1 MILARIVISLAL
13 MLCAAGCETPV
24 QPADMSFT
32 TETPNHVHVSAV
44 KLTHTVRFAA
54 GDVTPN
60 SAEVGALDDFL
71 AQGGGITRGDA
82 VLVER
87 HAGAMEDKRAARLVA
102 ALAHQGLRPAIAL
115 TDATPAGEMRLTVER
130 YVAYVP
136 NCPNWTGAPGNN
148 TANTLH
154 SDFGC
159 ATATNLAAMVAD
171 PRDLLIGREPG
182 PVSGD
187 AALAPID
194 RYRTGKVKPLIS
206 SDASSSGAQG
216 GSASAGPSQ

>member
-1 MILARIVISLAL
+1 MRRARILISLAL

-24 QPADMSFT
+24 QPANMDLT
-32 TETPNHVHVSAV
+32 TETPNHVHVSQG

-60 SAEVGALDDFL
+60 SAEAGALDDFL
-71 AQGGGITRGDA
+71 LQGSITRGDT

-87 HAGAMEDKRAARLVA
+87 HAGAMEDKRAARLAA

-136 NCPNWTGAPGNN
+136 NCPNWTDAPGNN
-148 TANTLH
+148 TANKPP

-159 ATATNLAAMVAD
+159 ATATNLAAMVAN
-171 PRDLLIGREPG
+171 PRDLLVGQEAG
-182 PVSGD
+182 PVWGD

-206 SDASSSGAQG
+206 SDASSSGGG
-216 GSASAGPSQ
+216 GSASAGGAQ